1 MKRGLPITAWL
12 AGHRFSQAVDQKY
25 RFGARGSVAIG
36 IAAESQM
43 IHCLKKRQC
52 GDAALAC
59 DFGTRFL
66 I

>member
-43 IHCLKKRQC
+43 IHCLKK
-52 GDAALAC
+52 DSAVTLPWLAISEL
-59 DFGTRFL
+59 DF
-66 I
+66 